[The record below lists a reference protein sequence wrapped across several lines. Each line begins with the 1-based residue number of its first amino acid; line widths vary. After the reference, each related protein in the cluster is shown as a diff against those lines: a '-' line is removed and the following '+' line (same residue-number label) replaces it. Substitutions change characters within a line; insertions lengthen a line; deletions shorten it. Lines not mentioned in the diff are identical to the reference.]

1 MMQQVVDFV
10 LELDKLKAIER
21 KVRPTSLARYENS
34 AEHSWQLTLF
44 ALTLASCIASAIDVN
59 RVIRM
64 LLVHDVGEI
73 DIGDTMVF
81 VEGGWEQRKADE
93 LQAVKRIFSL
103 LPEGRGNELI
113 SLWHEFELGATA
125 EARFA
130 QAVDRAMPVL
140 LNLQNGGG
148 SWLEHGITY
157 DRVVKRIEQQI
168 NAGCPELWAYLA
180 VRLNEARARGFFS
193 PD

>member
-1 MMQQVVDFV
+1 MMQQLVDFV
-10 LELDKLKAIER
+10 LELDKLKAVER
-21 KVRPTSLARYENS
+21 KVRPTGLARYENT

-44 ALTLASCIASAIDVN
+44 ALSLASWIAPAIDVN

-103 LPEGRGNELI
+103 LPEGRGNELV
-113 SLWHEFELGATA
+113 SLWQEFELGATA

-130 QAVDRAMPVL
+130 QAVDRAIPVL

-157 DRVVKRIEQQI
+157 DRVVKRIEPQI

-180 VRLNEARARGFFS
+180 PRLSEARTKGFFP

>member
-1 MMQQVVDFV
+1 MMQQLVDFV
-10 LELDKLKAIER
+10 LELDKLKAVER
-21 KVRPTSLARYENS
+21 KVRPTSLARYENT
-34 AEHSWQLTLF
+34 AEHSWQIALF
-44 ALTLASCIASAIDVN
+44 AFSLASCVAPAIDVN
-59 RVIRM
+59 RVILM

-81 VEGGWEQRKADE
+81 VEGGWEQRQVDE
-93 LQAVKRIFSL
+93 LQAVRRIFSL
-103 LPEGRGNELI
+103 LPEGRGSELV
-113 SLWHEFELGATA
+113 SLWQEFELGATA

-157 DRVVKRIEQQI
+157 DRVVKRIEPQI

-180 VRLNEARARGFFS
+180 ERLSEARTQGFFP

>member
-1 MMQQVVDFV
+1 MMQQLVDFV
-10 LELDKLKAIER
+10 LELDKLKAVER
-21 KVRPTSLARYENS
+21 KVRPTGLARYENT

-44 ALTLASCIASAIDVN
+44 ALSLASCTAPAIDVN

-103 LPEGRGNELI
+103 LPEGRGNELV
-113 SLWHEFELGATA
+113 SLWQEFELGATA

-130 QAVDRAMPVL
+130 QAVDRAIPVL

-157 DRVVKRIEQQI
+157 DRVVKRIEPQI
-168 NAGCPELWAYLA
+168 KAGCPELWAYLA
-180 VRLNEARARGFFS
+180 ERLSEARNKGFFS